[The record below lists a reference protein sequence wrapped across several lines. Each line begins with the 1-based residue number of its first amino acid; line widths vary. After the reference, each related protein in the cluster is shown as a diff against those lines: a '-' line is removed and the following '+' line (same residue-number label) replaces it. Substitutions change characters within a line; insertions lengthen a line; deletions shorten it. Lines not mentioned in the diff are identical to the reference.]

1 MEIGSSK
8 SPLNTLANLT
18 RNSQPKAVEP
28 SVANQRVVDAR
39 AQISDSV
46 MYHASDEYILSSSN
60 VSGNRVRVY
69 QMLYEDGFTET
80 QAERF
85 QRRSEA
91 FYILNNGLAD
101 VSADLKR
108 AYDDVSAIIPKEL
121 ASKDWGF
128 TVTETGEVSLIEGHD
143 TLTER
148 EKRDLQ
154 SLLNEPELK
163 AK

>member
-28 SVANQRVVDAR
+28 SVANQRVVDTR

-60 VSGNRVRVY
+60 VSGNRVRIY

-80 QAERF
+80 KSEKL
-85 QRRSEA
+85 QRLGES
-91 FYILNNGLAD
+91 FSMLNTGLAD

-108 AYDDVSAIIPKEL
+108 AYDDVAARSE
-121 ASKDWGF
+121 
-128 TVTETGEVSLIEGHD
+128 
-143 TLTER
+143 ER
-148 EKRDLQ
+148 
-154 SLLNEPELK
+154 
-163 AK
+163 